1 MQALQVTGAALE
13 AEQKQWEMRL
23 NKEDVSLLYL
33 ELRKQL
39 KHPDE
44 RLTRLVDQV
53 EVAVVLCEAQKL
65 DAIFE
70 RVK

>member
-1 MQALQVTGAALE
+1 
-13 AEQKQWEMRL
+13 MRL